1 MNNKVAKLIA
11 IGLMIVLILFS
22 FWGMYKKDNNEDF
35 NESPVKQNEQD
46 ELENSEEN
54 ISNNGIDEEVDQ
66 ENEVKEKDDEN
77 IKYDMKDNSDGSAE
91 FIQEEEDLL
100 ILNSKKF
107 GEKNINEALKMTEDA
122 VVMWMEEIED
132 YKSWEKI
139 STKKFLKYT
148 KENIIDKHEE
158 RKIIVNEIKTYP
170 LYDQREDVM
179 VVEAIVDYYYEDSSV
194 NEKTMVLITFEMI
207 DKEFLITSLAVM

>member
-35 NESPVKQNEQD
+35 DESPVQQNEQ
-46 ELENSEEN
+46 EHSEEN
-54 ISNNGIDEEVDQ
+54 ISNKGIDEEVDQ
-66 ENEVKEKDDEN
+66 ENEVEEKDDEN
-77 IKYDMKDNSDGSAE
+77 IKYDMKDNSDGSSE

-107 GEKNINEALKMTEDA
+107 GEENINEALKMTEDA

-158 RKIIVNEIKTYP
+158 RKIIVDEVKTYP

>member
-1 MNNKVAKLIA
+1 MNSKSTKLIA
-11 IGLMIVLILFS
+11 IGLMMILILFS
-22 FWGMYKKDNNEDF
+22 FWGMYKKDKNEDF
-35 NESPVKQNEQD
+35 DESPVKENEQK
-46 ELENSEEN
+46 NSEDD
-54 ISNNGIDEEVDQ
+54 ISNDRVDEEFNQ
-66 ENEVKEKDDEN
+66 EQQVEEDDEN
-77 IKYDMKDNSDGSAE
+77 IKYDMKDNSDGSSE

-100 ILNSKKF
+100 ILNNKKF
-107 GEKNINEALKMTEDA
+107 GEENIDKALKMTEDA

-158 RKIIVNEIKTYP
+158 RKIIVDKVKAYP
-170 LYDQREDVM
+170 LYDKREDVM
-179 VVEAIVDYYYEDSSV
+179 VVEAIVDYSYEESSV
-194 NEKTMVLITFEMI
+194 NERTMVLITFEMI